1 MPRAGRRSAQSCL
14 SRAAFLGR
22 PPFAPFARAAAAL
35 RRLVVRPDCR
45 ARRVTPR
52 FFVRRA
58 ARADIAEAFRWY
70 ERRSAGLG
78 HEFLRSVRV
87 AFAEIG
93 TRARTISDCR
103 G

>member
-1 MPRAGRRSAQSCL
+1 
-14 SRAAFLGR
+14 
-22 PPFAPFARAAAAL
+22 
-35 RRLVVRPDCR
+35 
-45 ARRVTPR
+45 VTPR

-93 TRARTISDCR
+93 TRARTISIAVDDVHDIGDDVR
-103 G
+103 S